1 MFTVKRII
9 ALMLAL
15 IMCVCM
21 MAGCGDK
28 KASTDEVVTL
38 KWYLPGDKNPGLA
51 EVLEEANKISVEKIG
66 AKLDLQFIDTGAFDE
81 RMRMI
86 MSSGEE
92 FDLCFTGYI
101 NKYNTAARLGGLEPL
116 EELLKTTPALKESI
130 PDYFWDGAKVDGTIY
145 AVPNQQIVASYFTAW
160 IPKRLA
166 DKYNLDV
173 EAITEDS
180 QLEPFL
186 KAVKEGEEGIY
197 PWRNN
202 NAYFTVGAEFEELV
216 NAFGIRRDDK
226 KCKVVLIDEQPEWIE
241 GMNIRHSW
249 FKKGYIRPDVVSVGD
264 DSTDYLAGKYAV
276 SKATYKPGAEVSMEN
291 TLGEPMVYAPNLG
304 KPYITQK
311 FMTSTLTGIS
321 KTSKNKEKAIKL
333 IELINTDKEYY
344 NLICYGI
351 EGKHYTKTGDNTI
364 KLVENSTYK
373 PNGDWKF
380 GNQFNAFVTEGM
392 EPDVWEKTEK
402 MNNEAEVSPLLGFT
416 LDTTKIETELA
427 QCETIRKQYG
437 FSYFMGAS
445 KADKSYD
452 EYLERMEKAG
462 KDKIIKEIQSQVDA
476 FLASKK

>member
-1 MFTVKRII
+1 MLTLKRII
-9 ALMLAL
+9 ALLLAL
-15 IMCVCM
+15 VLCM
-21 MAGCGDK
+21 GIAGCNEK
-28 KASTDEVVTL
+28 KNDSDEVVTL
-38 KWYLPGDKNPGLA
+38 KWYLPGDNQPGLR
-51 EVLEEANKISVEKIG
+51 EVLDEANKISEEKIG
-66 AKLDLQFIDTGAFDE
+66 VRLDIQTIDTGAFDE

-116 EELLKTTPALKESI
+116 DELLETTPALKESV
-130 PDYFWDGAKVDGTIY
+130 PDFFWEGAKVDGTIY
-145 AVPNQQIVASYFTAW
+145 AVPNQQIVATFFAAW

-173 EAITEDS
+173 ESITEDS

-186 KAVKEGEEGIY
+186 KAVKEGEDGIY

-202 NAYFTVGAEFEELV
+202 NAYFSVGAQFEELV
-216 NAFGIRRDDK
+216 NAFGIRRGDDS
-226 KCKVVLIDEQPEWIE
+226 CEILFIDEQPEWRA
-241 GMNIRHSW
+241 GMDVRHSW

-264 DSTDYLAGKYAV
+264 DTTDYYAGKYAV
-276 SKATYKPGAEVSMEN
+276 SKSSYKPGGEVGMSNSM
-291 TLGEPMVYAPNLG
+291 GETMLYTPNLG
-304 KPYITQK
+304 RPYLSQK

-321 KTSKNKEKAIKL
+321 KNSKHKEEAIKL

-351 EGKHYTKTGDNTI
+351 EGKHYEKIDDNTI
-364 KLVENSTYK
+364 RLIENSGYK
-373 PNGDWKF
+373 PNGDWKY

-392 EPDVWEKTEK
+392 DPDVWEQTEK

-452 EYLERMEKAG
+452 EYLKRMEKAG

-476 FLASKK
+476 FLKSKK